1 MKKKNFVSLIL
12 SVVGVLFLGIG
23 MCMTLLPEW
32 EAFNQEIVVGAVGL
46 VIMLVMVIVR
56 RKMEKK
62 PILRI
67 NLKNIGIILFGIL
80 SALVFGVG
88 MCMTMVWTDY
98 MIQGIAIG
106 CVGILLLL
114 YLIPMCKGIK

>member
-1 MKKKNFVSLIL
+1 MKKKNFMSLIL

-56 RKMEKK
+56 RKMEKNQFFVS
-62 PILRI
+62 ILKI
-67 NLKNIGIILFGIL
+67 
-80 SALVFGVG
+80 
-88 MCMTMVWTDY
+88 
-98 MIQGIAIG
+98 
-106 CVGILLLL
+106 
-114 YLIPMCKGIK
+114 

>member
-1 MKKKNFVSLIL
+1 MSLIL

-23 MCMTLLPEW
+23 MYMTLLPEW
-32 EAFNQEIVVGAVGL
+32 EAFNQGIVVGAVGL